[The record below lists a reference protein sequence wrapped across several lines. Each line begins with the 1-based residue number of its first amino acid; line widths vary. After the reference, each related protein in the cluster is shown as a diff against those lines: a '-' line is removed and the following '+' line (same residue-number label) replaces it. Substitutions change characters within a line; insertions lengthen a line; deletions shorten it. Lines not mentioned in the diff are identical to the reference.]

1 MSGREFFEQ
10 LTSDEA
16 AALARLGRRREYR
29 RGSVIMREGDRSD
42 WMVVLQQGRVKVS
55 SDTANGTEVVLA
67 VRGPGALLGELS
79 AIGPDA
85 TSAGSA
91 AGAGGARSATVTA
104 LEPVRAMIVTRADF
118 EAFLQAHGRVA
129 VLLLQTVV
137 NRLRDADRKRI
148 EFGAHDTTG
157 RVAARLVEM
166 AERFG
171 QATEDG
177 VKIALPFSQD
187 ELAGWIGASRE
198 AVSKALGVLRSAGWI
213 RTSRMS
219 VVVRDLAALR
229 RRAE

>member
-1 MSGREFFEQ
+1 MTTRTGTEFFDQ

-16 AALARLGRRREYR
+16 AALARVGRRREYR
-29 RGSVIMREGDRSD
+29 RAAVIMREGDRSD

-79 AIGPDA
+79 AIGPEP
-85 TSAGSA
+85 
-91 AGAGGARSATVTA
+91 RSATVTA
-104 LEPVRAMIVTRADF
+104 LETVKAMIISRTDF

-137 NRLRDADRKRI
+137 NKLRDADRKRI

-171 QATEDG
+171 QPADDG

-219 VVVRDLAALR
+219 VVVRDVAALR